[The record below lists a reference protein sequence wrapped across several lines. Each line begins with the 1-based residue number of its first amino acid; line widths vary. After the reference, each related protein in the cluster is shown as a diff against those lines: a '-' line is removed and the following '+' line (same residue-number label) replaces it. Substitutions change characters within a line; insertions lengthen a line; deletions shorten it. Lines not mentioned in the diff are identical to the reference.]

1 MVRVFLPMASPP
13 SYSRFYY
20 VSSPSLFGVTF
31 LYIITSL
38 TGSFYGT
45 DAMTSFSES
54 NDDLNSDE
62 DLDMDVGVEQEEAQ
76 DANIRQEGV
85 MQDADAQDMPTEIR
99 QVGFQDARV
108 GAQVRQV
115 KARVRQ
121 VKAPIQ
127 FRTGLRSQITLG
139 EEIT

>member
-62 DLDMDVGVEQEEAQ
+62 DLDMGISLEQEEVQ
-76 DANIRQEGV
+76 DTN
-85 MQDADAQDMPTEIR
+85 
-99 QVGFQDARV
+99 VGQQ
-108 GAQVRQV
+108 GAVAGCQCWAAGCSAGCTCWAGQS
-115 KARVRQ
+115 
-121 VKAPIQ
+121 PY
-127 FRTGLRSQITLG
+127 TM
-139 EEIT
+139 